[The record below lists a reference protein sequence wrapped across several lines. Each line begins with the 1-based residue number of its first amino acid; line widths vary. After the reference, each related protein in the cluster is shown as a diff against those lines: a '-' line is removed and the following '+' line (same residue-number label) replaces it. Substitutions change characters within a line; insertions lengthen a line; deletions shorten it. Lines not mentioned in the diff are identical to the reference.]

1 MHPPQIATLVLLR
14 HGESALTADGRF
26 AGWTDVTLSSQGWTE
41 ASTAAELLLEAGLDI
56 EVAFT
61 SALQR
66 TIATARLIGCEFNKQ
81 GRPSWTEYRRWELN
95 ERCYGALEG
104 KNKKE
109 CSAEFG
115 AAKVRQWRRAFDT
128 RPPPL
133 TTTDPRWPGHSP
145 LFASLPDLPVGE
157 SPADVL
163 ARVQRLWTAEI
174 VPLLKTNTTVLI
186 VAHGTPLRC
195 IMKLLEG
202 LSVAE
207 IEQTEIPSGCPLV
220 YRLDTTKENLQ
231 VLEKQSLVDPAEVR
245 RRQELVRLQSEL
257 HPQVTTTTTATA
269 KDHPT
274 SGLTSPAFPIKGP
287 AESKSPPV
295 PATRIRSA
303 LQA

>member
-1 MHPPQIATLVLLR
+1 MPHIATLVLLR

-26 AGWTDVTLSSQGWTE
+26 AGWTDVTLSDQGWTE
-41 ASTAAELLLEAGLDI
+41 ASTAAELLLEAGLNVD
-56 EVAFT
+56 VVFT

-66 TIATARLIGCEFNKQ
+66 TIATARLIGCEFVRNR
-81 GRPSWTEYRRWELN
+81 RPTLTEYRRWELN

-115 AAKVRQWRRAFDT
+115 SAKVRQWRRAFDT

-133 TTTDPRWPGHSP
+133 SNRDPRWPGHSP
-145 LFASLPDLPVGE
+145 MFASLPNLPVGE
-157 SPADVL
+157 APADVQV
-163 ARVQRLWTAEI
+163 RVERLWTAEI
-174 VPLLKTNTTVLI
+174 VPILKSNATVLI

-202 LSVAE
+202 LSIEE

-220 YRLDTTKENLQ
+220 YRLAIAKKDFQ
-231 VLEKQSLVDPAEVR
+231 VLEKHSLIDPAEVR

-257 HPQVTTTTTATA
+257 HPPQVTTTTTAR
-269 KDHPT
+269 DHP
-274 SGLTSPAFPIKGP
+274 SGLMSPAFPIKGLANAKEAP
-287 AESKSPPV
+287 SV
-295 PATRIRSA
+295 QATHIHTE
-303 LQA
+303 LQT